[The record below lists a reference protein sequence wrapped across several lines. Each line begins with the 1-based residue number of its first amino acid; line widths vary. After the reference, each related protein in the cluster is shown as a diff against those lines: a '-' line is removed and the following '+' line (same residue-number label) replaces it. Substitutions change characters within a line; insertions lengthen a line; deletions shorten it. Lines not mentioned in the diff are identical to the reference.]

1 VPIAIMGP
9 FFTIIYLISVVVYSS
24 VNIKII
30 NIPLMLGVS
39 MADILGME
47 VEIPFS
53 SSPSHS

>member
-1 VPIAIMGP
+1 MGP

-53 SSPSHS
+53 FSPSHS

>member
-1 VPIAIMGP
+1 MGP
-9 FFTIIYLISVVVYSS
+9 FFTIIYFISVIVYSS

-47 VEIPFS
+47 VEIPFT